1 MSFISIKQFFMIR
14 IKFISLFFILTILT
28 TLNSCGLYK
37 RSDVKDNPVN
47 IDERTKKNIQ
57 EGRGIRFGKGAS
69 RGGDFDFASSNPLW
83 RASIEIFDFVPLTN
97 ASYSGGII
105 ITEWFSAENNNLETS
120 RDLKITVRFLTNEIR
135 ADAVDVAIFEKV
147 CKNQKCNTNK
157 IDSKLEKEIKLAILK
172 KATLM
177 EKEGFQKYY
186 EKKGKTKGLILD
198 KRTKR

>member
-1 MSFISIKQFFMIR
+1 MINF
-14 IKFISLFFILTILT
+14 KFLSLFLVLLILTS
-28 TLNSCGLYK
+28 LNSCGLYK

-47 IDERTKKNIQ
+47 ADERVRKNIQ
-57 EGRGIRFGKGAS
+57 EGRGIRFGKGAT

-105 ITEWFSAENNNLETS
+105 ITEWFSAENKDLESS
-120 RDLKITVRFLTNEIR
+120 RDLKITVKFLTNEIR
-135 ADAVDVAIFEKV
+135 ADAVDITIFEKV
-147 CKNQKCNTNK
+147 CKNQNCSTNK
-157 IDSKLEKEIKLAILK
+157 IQSKLEKEIKLAILK

-186 EKKGKTKGLILD
+186 EEKGKHKGS
-198 KRTKR
+198 KKFQR